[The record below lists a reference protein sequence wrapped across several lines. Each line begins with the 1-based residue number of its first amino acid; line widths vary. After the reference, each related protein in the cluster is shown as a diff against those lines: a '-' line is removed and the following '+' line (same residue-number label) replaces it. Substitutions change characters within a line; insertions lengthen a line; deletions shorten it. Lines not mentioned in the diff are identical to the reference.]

1 MTASHSLRNA
11 LPFPIWYFKVHR
23 AVAYAKFRAGDQSAR
38 IEVLNA
44 AGEVIETVEHNPSR
58 RGNSNTLGGDF
69 ISGEEFDDRD
79 KQNHVADQES
89 EFFVRGGIV
98 CLFCPPHSNDKM
110 I

>member
-1 MTASHSLRNA
+1 MPQSTEMTFTIKPRPTNDGFTLASDA

-58 RGNSNTLGGDF
+58 RDNSNTLGG
-69 ISGEEFDDRD
+69 I
-79 KQNHVADQES
+79 
-89 EFFVRGGIV
+89 
-98 CLFCPPHSNDKM
+98 
-110 I
+110 